1 MVNLLKA
8 LIFFERNNA
17 HLSGSSGSQFAND
30 RIYLAADLLKNVHVP
45 PVMFAVSG
53 QMVLPFYNMTDR
65 LESPVAPSGSGGLG
79 AAICRVPFPS

>member
-1 MVNLLKA
+1 MPICEV
-8 LIFFERNNA
+8 
-17 HLSGSSGSQFAND
+17 Q
-30 RIYLAADLLKNVHVP
+30 IYLGAVLLENVHVP